1 MKTIKIKDRLIGEGQ
16 PAYIIAE
23 MSANH
28 AGSIERAKEIIRMAK
43 DCGADCVKIQ
53 TYTADTITIDC
64 DNEYFFIDNGT
75 WEGENLYQLYG
86 KAYTPWEWQK
96 ELKEEADKVGIHFF
110 STPFDKT
117 AVDFLEEIG
126 MEFYKIASFE
136 LTDIPLIRYVAEKGK
151 PMILSTG
158 MASYEEIAE
167 AVETIRATG
176 NEQFALLRC
185 ASAYP
190 AISDEMN
197 LATMVDMSEA
207 FAVPTGL
214 SDHSMGG
221 LAAAAAV
228 AMGGSIIEKH
238 ICMSRDIENP
248 DSSFSMEPEE
258 FAAMVRDI
266 RQVEK
271 AKGIVRYGAT
281 EQEKKSLQFRQ
292 SVFVVKDITAGET
305 FTEENI
311 RVIRPSYGLHPRDYD
326 HVLGKVCTADV
337 KFGTPLKANMVADYL
352 ELKEATPE
360 QAKLTFEWAN
370 DAETRKQSFTTDAIP
385 WETHEKWYKDSLAG
399 DKRKL
404 FVAYYGEVPV
414 GLFRIDFVGED
425 EAEISYSV
433 AGTYRRRGYGAEMI
447 RAGEKLVKDRFVGI
461 KTLIAKV
468 KPENEASRRIFTGLG
483 YEESALGQEI
493 PMVLYKKLT
502 M

>member
-1 MKTIKIKDRLIGEGQ
+1 MKTIKIKNRLIGEGQ

-43 DCGADCVKIQ
+43 ECGADCVKIQ

-64 DNEYFFIDNGT
+64 DNKYFHIDNGT
-75 WEGENLYQLYG
+75 WEGENLYGLYS

-96 ELKEEADKVGIHFF
+96 ELKEEADRVGIDFF

-136 LTDIPLIRYVAEKGK
+136 LTDIPLIRYVAQKGK

-158 MASYEEIAE
+158 MAAYEEIEE
-167 AVETIRATG
+167 AVDTIRATG
-176 NEQFALLRC
+176 NEQIALLRC

-197 LATMVDMSEA
+197 LATMLDMSKA
-207 FAVPTGL
+207 FDVPTGL

-228 AMGGSIIEKH
+228 AMGGCIIEKH
-238 ICMSRDIENP
+238 ICLSRDIENP

-271 AKGIVRYGAT
+271 ARGSVRYGVT
-281 EQEKKSLQFRQ
+281 NQEKENIVFRQ
-292 SVFVVKDITAGET
+292 SVFAVKDIAAGEAL
-305 FTEENI
+305 TEENI
-311 RVIRPSYGLHPRDYD
+311 RVIRPGYGLHPREYD
-326 HVLGKVCTADV
+326 HVLGKVCLEDV
-337 KFGTPLKANMVADYL
+337 KRGTPLRADMVADYL
-352 ELKEATPE
+352 TLKEAKPG
-360 QAKLTFEWAN
+360 QAELVFGWAN
-370 DAETRKQSFTTDAIP
+370 EEETRKQSFTSKPIS
-385 WETHEKWYKDSLAG
+385 WETHEKWYRDSLRG

-404 FVAYYGEVPV
+404 FIAYHGDTPV
-414 GLFRIDFVGED
+414 GLFRLDFSDTD
-425 EAEISYSV
+425 EAEVSYSV
-433 AGTYRRRGYGAEMI
+433 AKNYRHRGYGTEII
-447 RAGEKLVKDRFVGI
+447 RAGEELVKESFDTI
-461 KTLIAKV
+461 KILAARV
-468 KPENEASRRIFTGLG
+468 KPENTASRKIFKELG
-483 YEESALGQEI
+483 YAEKTQETT
-493 PMVLYKKLT
+493 MAVYKKAVR
-502 M
+502 